1 LAGFFF
7 LIFGIAV
14 TFGALDLPLGT
25 PLDPRPGFFPLL
37 AGIFLTGV
45 SFIHL
50 VRAFSKGT
58 SGMPSFG
65 AWWRPASLMAG
76 MAIYSVIL
84 DFVGYVVATIIL
96 SVIIL
101 RISETKKWWK
111 IIAVSFAASLGSYV
125 LFDRILG
132 VTLSPGLLRGI
143 L

>member
-1 LAGFFF
+1 
-7 LIFGIAV
+7 
-14 TFGALDLPLGT
+14 
-25 PLDPRPGFFPLL
+25 
-37 AGIFLTGV
+37 
-45 SFIHL
+45 
-50 VRAFSKGT
+50 
-58 SGMPSFG
+58 MPSFG